1 MCIFLINQYSHI
13 VASTQGTRKP
23 SLKLICGLHQH
34 HPVPVCPVV
43 QVYDCFTYSPDLLGP
58 PRVKVFLSSSL
69 CFQCFLPGPFNVVQP
84 LNVPVSTGPQTIKSV
99 KWRYSIIS
107 NGDFPKTNTHVD
119 EHNDFSGWSFFM
131 TKFFQKETS

>member
-1 MCIFLINQYSHI
+1 M
-13 VASTQGTRKP
+13 
-23 SLKLICGLHQH
+23 
-34 HPVPVCPVV
+34 
-43 QVYDCFTYSPDLLGP
+43 
-58 PRVKVFLSSSL
+58 
-69 CFQCFLPGPFNVVQP
+69 QP

-131 TKFFQKETS
+131 TKFFQEETSWRHQRCGNCVRRFGESGNNLGVLFLTRDKLFEIR